1 MTHQRCVL
9 HGGHSATGDLTT
21 RRRHASESAGMN
33 DSSEPLLVEQRP
45 DGIAVLTLNNPA
57 RRNALDPPLARA
69 LVAAVSDL
77 RSDPKVRCVVLTGAG
92 TAFCSGADLGVLRE
106 ESKADTIAG
115 RDQLRRFYEVF
126 LGFRELP
133 MPVIAAVNGA
143 AVGAGLN
150 LALSC
155 DIRIA
160 ARSARFAAP
169 FVHLGIHPG
178 GGTTYLLTR
187 LVGSGVAAE
196 MLLSGRPVNADEA
209 LAVRLVSRMVDDAD
223 VVASALELATAIA
236 ANSPQAVRATKRT
249 LAITLDT
256 TFAATVELESLAQ
269 AMSQDSVD
277 AAEGWEAFQQR
288 RPPRFVD

>member
-1 MTHQRCVL
+1 
-9 HGGHSATGDLTT
+9 
-21 RRRHASESAGMN
+21 MN
-33 DSSEPLLVEQRP
+33 DSSELLLVEQRS
-45 DGIAVLTLNNPA
+45 DGITVLTLNNPA

-69 LVAAVSDL
+69 LVAAVSRL
-77 RSDPKVRCVVLTGAG
+77 RSDPAVRCVVVTGAG
-92 TAFCSGADLGVLRE
+92 TSFCSGADLGALRE
-106 ESKADTIAG
+106 PKRDAMSG
-115 RDQLRRFYEVF
+115 RDLLRSFYEVF

-160 ARSARFAAP
+160 ARSARFAAS

-178 GGTTYLLTR
+178 GGTTYLITR

-196 MLLSGRPVNADEA
+196 MLMSGLPVDADHA
-209 LAVRLVSRMVDDAD
+209 LAVRLVNRVVDDSA
-223 VVASALELATAIA
+223 VVTSALELATAIA

-256 TFAATVELESLAQ
+256 TFAATVEIESLAQ
-269 AMSQDSVD
+269 AMSQESAD
-277 AAEGWEAFQQR
+277 AAEGWDAFRER
-288 RPPRFVD
+288 RPPRFKD